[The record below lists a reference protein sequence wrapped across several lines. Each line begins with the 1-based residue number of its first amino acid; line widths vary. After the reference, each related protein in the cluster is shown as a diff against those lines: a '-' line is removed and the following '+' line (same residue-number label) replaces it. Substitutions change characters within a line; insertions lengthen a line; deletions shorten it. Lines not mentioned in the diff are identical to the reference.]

1 MGTKKTNEPANRT
14 RDSMT
19 RGMCG
24 DIVRKEG
31 ENDERTFTLSFS
43 SEEPCDRW
51 FGVEIL
57 SHSAGAV
64 DLSRLNEIGTLLF
77 NHDTDK
83 PIGRVISAEL
93 DEAARR
99 CVAVVRFDEDAESET
114 IFQKV
119 KGGSLKGVSV
129 RYRVNVWEEVAEG
142 KTATDGIHT
151 GPCSIAVRWEP
162 LEISIV
168 SVPADPTVGV
178 GRSEQDPEAPGE
190 REEEKMGDKD
200 KIKDEIKGAATT
212 QPTPETG
219 TRSEAPAATV
229 TPETVAPAAD
239 EAQRGAMAERERIT
253 EISAMCRNFDIDATE
268 FITSGASVE
277 AARAAVLE
285 RLAANHKPVS
295 VTVTEDEGDKFRAAA
310 MDGLAIRAGVSVEK
324 PADGAENFRGKSL
337 MRLAAECLEREGVSG
352 VRNMQDEDL
361 LRAAMTGSG
370 AFPGILSNVAHKSMA
385 ASYQT
390 APTTFQIWT
399 ATGSNADFKEATRYR
414 LSEADELVKMTETG
428 EFEHAEVTEA
438 SAKTAVATYGRSFSI
453 TRKAI
458 INDDLGALSRIP
470 ALYGVAARR
479 GINKLVYEIL
489 TSNPT
494 IEGADLFHSSHKNL
508 TTGAINVANLG
519 KAKALMARQKNIGGK
534 EALNIQPAFLIVPPE
549 LEVTAAQLISSV
561 VDPTKA
567 NATPNPFA
575 NKLTVVADP
584 ELADAEAWY
593 LAAAPGLL
601 PSIEV
606 TYLNGKEAPTMESAV
621 QFDTLGIKWR
631 IYHDVGVNL
640 IDFRGLLKST
650 GK

>member
-1 MGTKKTNEPANRT
+1 M
-14 RDSMT
+14 
-19 RGMCG
+19 
-24 DIVRKEG
+24 
-31 ENDERTFTLSFS
+31 
-43 SEEPCDRW
+43 
-51 FGVEIL
+51 
-57 SHSAGAV
+57 
-64 DLSRLNEIGTLLF
+64 
-77 NHDTDK
+77 
-83 PIGRVISAEL
+83 
-93 DEAARR
+93 
-99 CVAVVRFDEDAESET
+99 
-114 IFQKV
+114 
-119 KGGSLKGVSV
+119 
-129 RYRVNVWEEVAEG
+129 
-142 KTATDGIHT
+142 
-151 GPCSIAVRWEP
+151 
-162 LEISIV
+162 
-168 SVPADPTVGV
+168 
-178 GRSEQDPEAPGE
+178 
-190 REEEKMGDKD
+190 
-200 KIKDEIKGAATT
+200 
-212 QPTPETG
+212 
-219 TRSEAPAATV
+219 
-229 TPETVAPAAD
+229 
-239 EAQRGAMAERERIT
+239 
-253 EISAMCRNFDIDATE
+253 
-268 FITSGASVE
+268 
-277 AARAAVLE
+277 
-285 RLAANHKPVS
+285 
-295 VTVTEDEGDKFRAAA
+295 
-310 MDGLAIRAGVSVEK
+310 
-324 PADGAENFRGKSL
+324 
-337 MRLAAECLEREGVSG
+337 
-352 VRNMQDEDL
+352 
-361 LRAAMTGSG
+361 
-370 AFPGILSNVAHKSMA
+370 
-385 ASYQT
+385 
-390 APTTFQIWT
+390 
-399 ATGSNADFKEATRYR
+399 
-414 LSEADELVKMTETG
+414 
-428 EFEHAEVTEA
+428 
-438 SAKTAVATYGRSFSI
+438 ATYGRSFSI

-494 IEGADLFHSSHKNL
+494 IEGADLFHNSHKNL

>member
-1 MGTKKTNEPANRT
+1 MGTKKTNDPANRT

-31 ENDERTFTLSFS
+31 EADERTFTLSFS
-43 SEEPCDRW
+43 SEEPCERW
-51 FGVEIL
+51 FGLEIL
-57 SHSAGAV
+57 RHAAGAV

-77 NHDTDK
+77 NHDTNR

-129 RYRVNVWEEVAEG
+129 RYRVDVWEEVAEG
-142 KTATDGIHT
+142 KTATDGIHK
-151 GPCSIAVRWEP
+151 GPCSIAAKWEP

-178 GRSEQDPEAPGE
+178 GRSDNPEKPGGME
-190 REEEKMGDKD
+190 DENMGDKE
-200 KIKDEIKGAATT
+200 KNKEGIKDAINT
-212 QPTPETG
+212 QPTQEV
-219 TRSEAPAATV
+219 RSEETATATAPAETTV
-229 TPETVAPAAD
+229 PAAD
-239 EAQRGAMAERERIT
+239 EAERGMMAERARIT
-253 EISAMCRNFDIDATE
+253 EISAMCRNFDMDATD
-268 FITSGASVE
+268 FIKSGASVE
-277 AARAAVLE
+277 AARAAIME
-285 RLAANHKPVS
+285 RLAASHKPVS
-295 VTVTEDEGDKFRAAA
+295 VTVTADEGDKFRAAA

-324 PADGAENFRGKSL
+324 PADGAENYRGKSL
-337 MRLAAECLEREGVSG
+337 MRLAAECLEREGVGG
-352 VRNMQDEDL
+352 VHDMQDEDL

-385 ASYQT
+385 AAYQT
-390 APTTFQIWT
+390 APTTFQLWT
-399 ATGSNADFKEATRYR
+399 ASGSNADFKEATRYR
-414 LSEADELVKMTETG
+414 LSEADELVKMTESG

-494 IEGADLFHSSHKNL
+494 IEGADLFHNNHKNL

-584 ELADAEAWY
+584 ELADADAWY

-606 TYLNGKEAPTMESAV
+606 TYLNGKEQPTMESAV